1 MEETDVLKKD
11 KIKDLDDIFYATK
24 DSQGIT
30 NAIMAI
36 KYVLFN
42 DETVFAG
49 KKKEENKYLYIS
61 STNNARKKAMLL
73 QDDDLKHILVKYCMQ
88 SFGLRGKDF
97 LVTDEQITNNR
108 EIIKKL
114 DISAY
119 EMIEQ
124 VAFLAI
130 GDVYVASEYLYENK
144 KILHDV
150 VDYMLTERYISEV
163 KELLDN
169 FSGIIDNNDISTET
183 RFAFYDAYCNIDDNF
198 AELKRNDPNYIR

>member
-1 MEETDVLKKD
+1 MNEKDILKNSR
-11 KIKDLDDIFYATK
+11 IKELDDIFYATK
-24 DSQGIT
+24 ESQGTT

-42 DETVFAG
+42 DESVFEG
-49 KKKEENKYLYIS
+49 RKKEDNKYLYIS
-61 STNNARKKAMLL
+61 NTNNARKKAMLI
-73 QDDDLKHILVKYCMQ
+73 QDDDLKHMLVKYCMQ

-97 LVTDEQITNNR
+97 LITDEELVKNR
-108 EIIKKL
+108 ENIKNL
-114 DISAY
+114 EISAY

-124 VAFLAI
+124 VAYIAI
-130 GDVYVASEYLYENK
+130 IDIYLASEFLFENP
-144 KILHDV
+144 KILHEV

-169 FSGIIDNNDISTET
+169 FNGIIDNNDISTDI
-183 RFAFYDAYCNIDDNF
+183 RFAFYDAYCNIDDSF

>member
-1 MEETDVLKKD
+1 MENEDILKKS

-24 DSQGIT
+24 ESQGIT
-30 NAIMAI
+30 NALMSI

-42 DETVFAG
+42 DETVFEG

-61 STNNARKKAMLL
+61 STNNARKKAMLM
-73 QDDDLKHILVKYCMQ
+73 QDDDLKHILIKYCMQ

-97 LVTDEQITNNR
+97 LITDEEIVANR
-108 EIIKKL
+108 KKIKEL
-114 DISAY
+114 EISAY

-124 VAFLAI
+124 VAYLAM
-130 GDVYVASEYLYENK
+130 GDIYIAIDYLYENK
-144 KILHDV
+144 KIFREV
-150 VDYMLTERYISEV
+150 IDYMLQERYISEV

-198 AELKRNDPNYIR
+198 AELKRNDPDYIR